1 MKLIKSVLVVLAFF
15 AVQIPVNS
23 QNKEGLIAFR
33 NVNLITMTSEKVI
46 PYQTVLI
53 KGNKIFEIG
62 SSRETDIPEDAVIID
77 GTGKYLMPGLADMHV
92 HFGER
97 DWETPDANLFLAN
110 GVTTVRDLSQGSF
123 NSIKK
128 WCEEF
133 NSKKRLGPA
142 IYNARTIWGWE
153 NNLLKIAPAAKEN
166 KYDCIKINS
175 YLTKNAFYEIINEA
189 KKLGIYTL
197 GHIPCTINVSDV
209 AASGMNELSHIE
221 VIVESLLFGPHYE
234 AISSNNFEKLDEEVK
249 SASLKLLEA
258 VHNDKSGT
266 ELNKIKVRLSEEVS
280 KLKGK
285 DFTITSTIAV
295 EQSIS
300 WEFNDPQKIF
310 ESSGSKYISQ
320 KYLDDLKNGVVK
332 NSNFKGKEWAAQL
345 FYDLVRYTAAE
356 IRKNKIRILAGTDS
370 GPTFL
375 GIVPG
380 FSLIDELKL
389 LVESGY
395 SNYEALSSS
404 TREASKIIEK
414 MTGRD
419 EFGTVEVSKRADL
432 ILLQNNPLDNIDN
445 IRNPLGVMTAGVW
458 LDKKELER
466 LLDVKKKSIV
476 PVLRDVWKNY
486 SNVDSVISVYK
497 KLRDENKYNEYYVTA
512 NSLTSIGYDL
522 KKLGKNDVALRIF
535 KLNAEEY
542 PYNANSF
549 DCLGEIYLE
558 MGDKQKAVE
567 NYELALKMDPAF
579 DSSIKALKELG
590 R

>member
-1 MKLIKSVLVVLAFF
+1 MKFIKSVLIVLAFF
-15 AVQIPVNS
+15 AIQIPVNS
-23 QNKEGLIAFR
+23 QNKEGLVAFK
-33 NVNLITMTSEKVI
+33 NVNLITMTSDKVM
-46 PYQTVLI
+46 PDRTVI
-53 KGNKIFEIG
+53 VNGNKIYKIG
-62 SSRETDIPEDAVIID
+62 SSREVSIPEGAVIID

-153 NNLLKIAPAAKEN
+153 NNLLKITQSAREN
-166 KYDCIKINS
+166 NYDCIKINS
-175 YLTKNAFYEIINEA
+175 YLTKNAFYEIINDS
-189 KKLGIYTL
+189 KKLGIYTI
-197 GHIPCTINVSDV
+197 GHIPYTINVSDV

-221 VIVESLLFGPHYE
+221 VIVESLLFGPHFE
-234 AISSNNFEKLDEEVK
+234 AISSNNFEKWDEEMK
-249 SASLKLLEA
+249 SSALALFED

-266 ELNKIKVRLSEEVS
+266 GLNKIKARLSEEVS

-285 DFTITSTIAV
+285 DFTVTSTIAV

-300 WEFNDPQKIF
+300 WEFNDPQKIS
-310 ESSGSKYISQ
+310 ESPGSKYISG

-332 NSNFKGKEWAAQL
+332 NSFYKGKEWAARL
-345 FYDLVRYTAAE
+345 FYDLVLYTASE
-356 IRKNKIRILAGTDS
+356 IRKNKIRIVAGTDS
-370 GPTFL
+370 GPNFL

-395 SNYEALSSS
+395 SYYEALSSS

-414 MTGRD
+414 MTGLD
-419 EFGTVEVSKRADL
+419 EFGTVEAGKRADF

-445 IRNPLGVMTAGVW
+445 LRNPLGVMTAGVW

-466 LLDVKKKSIV
+466 LLDVKKKSVV
-476 PVLRDVWKNY
+476 PVLRDAWKNY
-486 SNVDSVISVYK
+486 NNVDSLVSVYK
-497 KLRDENKYNEYYVTA
+497 KLRDQNKYNEYYITA

-522 KKLGKNDVALRIF
+522 KKLGRNDDALVIF

-542 PYNANSF
+542 PNNANSF

-558 MGDKQKAVE
+558 IGDKQKAID
-567 NYELALKMDPAF
+567 NYEQALKMDPSF

>member
-1 MKLIKSVLVVLAFF
+1 MKLIKSVLIVLAFF

-23 QNKEGLIAFR
+23 QNEEGMIAFR

-46 PYQTVLI
+46 ADQTVI
-53 KGNKIFEIG
+53 VKGNNIYKIG
-62 SSRETDIPEDAVIID
+62 SSKEVSVPEGAVIID
-77 GTGKYLMPGLADMHV
+77 GKGKFLMPGLADMHV

-142 IYNARTIWGWE
+142 VYNARTIWGWE

-166 KYDCIKINS
+166 NYDCIKINS
-175 YLTKNAFYEIINEA
+175 YLTKNAFCEIINEA

-197 GHIPCTINVSDV
+197 GHIPCTINVADV

-234 AISSNNFEKLDEEVK
+234 SIPSNNWDEKMVGDALALFETI
-249 SASLKLLEA
+249 
-258 VHNDKSGT
+258 HNDKSNV
-266 ELNKIKVRLSEEVS
+266 ELNKIKVKLSGEVS
-280 KLKGK
+280 ELKGK
-285 DFTITSTIAV
+285 DIAVTSTIVCDQAV
-295 EQSIS
+295 YLQY
-300 WEFNDPQKIF
+300 NDPQKISAKP
-310 ESSGSKYISQ
+310 ENKYIPQ
-320 KYLDDLKNGVVK
+320 KYWDDLKNGEER
-332 NSNFKGKEWAAQL
+332 NSFFRGKEWAAQL

-370 GPTFL
+370 GPAFL

-414 MTGRD
+414 MTGND

-445 IRNPLGVMTAGVW
+445 IRNPLGVMTAGVR
-458 LDKKELER
+458 LDKKELKL

-497 KLRDENKYNEYYVTA
+497 KLRDENKYNEYYITA